1 MQKSFRFFALVL
13 LILATAN
20 AVAAG
25 RAPIIDLSAQIA
37 RRANGSPAVVPDIA
51 KAFRAAGGS
60 LGWTF
65 AEEGPAHLVGT
76 VVVRGKHTIVVDI
89 FLRRGEYDVKYRS
102 SVNMRYRE
110 EDADDTGKAAENQP
124 QQPSLASKKVRTIHS
139 SYNSWVMN
147 LTHGVSGELLR

>member
-1 MQKSFRFFALVL
+1 MKRISKFFALLL

-20 AVAAG
+20 AAAAG
-25 RAPIIDLSAQIA
+25 RAPIIDLSAQTA
-37 RRANGSPAVVPDIA
+37 RRADGNPAEVADIA

-76 VVVRGKHTIVVDI
+76 VVVRGKHTVVVDI

-110 EDADDTGKAAENQP
+110 EDADDTGKPAENQP

-147 LTHGVSGELLR
+147 LIHGVTGELLR